1 MRLLVLTLSI
11 SSLFGLPATTIN
23 HPSESPCDTLRTV
36 KDSLIDAG
44 SMCADTMPKTECT
57 TASVEVLK
65 KCLHGIHVDQDCL
78 EEVQMNLTEGP
89 MDDKDCFCGG
99 LVKFAEMLTS
109 VEALLCG
116 GEVEG
121 EGRIGKVAAGDGDCY
136 EDSWWSRLLGEFRK
150 DDGQIMTPEL
160 CQRICFENNNFK
172 FAGVQNAEE
181 CFCGNVEPPAT
192 KVMPRSHC
200 NSPCAGNPHEMCGG
214 SLRMNV
220 YRNQDG
226 DCYEDSRSRLLGEL
240 RKDDRQSMTP
250 EMCQRICF
258 VDNDFTY
265 SGVQYFHECFCGY
278 VEPPTTKLRPRSECD
293 AACTGDSDKMCG
305 GSWRM
310 NVYKNQ
316 DGACYEDDSSRLL
329 GEFRQDDRSDM
340 TPEMC
345 QEICANYKYA
355 GVQYAHECFC
365 GDDEPPASKVRP
377 RSECNMACT
386 GNSAIMCGGSWR
398 MNVYNVCQRPVC

>member
-1 MRLLVLTLSI
+1 MMRILVLTLSI

-36 KDSLIDAG
+36 QDSLIDAG

-65 KCLHGIHVDQDCL
+65 KCLHGIHIDQDCL
-78 EEVQMNLTEGP
+78 EEVQMTLTEGP

-116 GEVEG
+116 GEDEG
-121 EGRIGKVAAGDGDCY
+121 EGRTGKVAAGDGDCY

-150 DDGQIMTPEL
+150 DDGQTMTPEL

-172 FAGVQNAEE
+172 FAGVQNAKE
-181 CFCGNVEPPAT
+181 CFCGNDEPPAS

-200 NSPCAGNPHEMCGG
+200 NSPCSGNPHKMCGG

-226 DCYEDSRSRLLGEL
+226 DCYEDSSSRLLGEL

-265 SGVQYFHECFCGY
+265 SGVQYFHECFCGN
-278 VEPPTTKLRPRSECD
+278 VEPPTTKLRTRSECD
-293 AACTGDSDKMCG
+293 APCTGDSDKMCG

-316 DGACYEDDSSRLL
+316 DGACYEDNSSRLL
-329 GEFRQDDRSDM
+329 GELQTDDHENM
-340 TPEMC
+340 TPEEC
-345 QEICANYKYA
+345 QRICFDVHNYQYA
-355 GVQYAHECFC
+355 GVQYAHQCFC
-365 GDDEPPASKVRP
+365 GDDEPPASKVMP
-377 RSECNMACT
+377 RSECNRACT

-398 MNVYNVCQRPVC
+398 MNVYRNF